1 MTMNKVDNIVKLAA
15 CICAQDGII
24 SQTELDFMQENIG
37 MFDAEINEKD
47 FNTLIDVYFQ
57 EENTVLDYCNKI
69 DTSSDVDRI
78 LQFCLES
85 ASSDEL
91 DPEENKAYQQA
102 YSYFKK

>member
-47 FNTLIDVYFQ
+47 FNSLIDAYFQ
-57 EENTVLDYCNKI
+57 EEKTVLDYCNKI